1 MLTSRPQPF
10 SLFAN
15 FYSVVFDRIQHTRR
29 EDDISV
35 VFDRIQHTRR
45 EDDIVAFDFWFGF
58 KVYSVYVTCEV

>member
-1 MLTSRPQPF
+1 M
-10 SLFAN
+10 
-15 FYSVVFDRIQHTRR
+15 
-29 EDDISV
+29 DISV